1 MAKYIVSVTRTLV
14 VEADSEGEATTMSL
28 YATHYPDQL
37 TGIECIEYEARL
49 LFNQNEISKKSEDWS
64 EGPSN

>member
-28 YATHYPDQL
+28 YVTHYPDHI
-37 TGIECIEYEARL
+37 TGIEYR
-49 LFNQNEISKKSEDWS
+49 
-64 EGPSN
+64 